1 MIIYHILVRLFIT
14 TGVTAALYIGN
25 IEYKTALTILSVV
38 YLFLHI
44 LINFPEEKDISK
56 YISLTV
62 DVSFLTFMI
71 YMTAL
76 PYLAVFILPVF
87 SDFLH
92 NKKDILLYTLLG
104 TIPVGTSLYISNFSE
119 FLFIP
124 LILGGM
130 AGMIKLRQI
139 FIQKERYFRQQKD
152 EMENLYLKNIAYE
165 EKLDQY
171 ARLFSVIESLQ
182 KLKDGK
188 LFFQG
193 WLYELDEI
201 LSADGVAFFDFNE
214 RKCISTS
221 GIKCEKE
228 ILKYVTDPIQEFK
241 ESPVNE
247 LLGSEYVVTLL
258 IENNETISGVLI
270 IAYRFKIEKREEI
283 YRIILDYLRCYLKE
297 KHQYFNLTASS

>member
-87 SDFLH
+87 SDFLY

>member
-1 MIIYHILVRLFIT
+1 LIIYHILVRLFIT